1 MHPIIP
7 ILVTTAG
14 GALALAAFDL
24 FKGPTAAAPPAAK
37 VPAPATAAPSAAKA
51 PAPATATPSAAKAP
65 APATAAPPAAKAS
78 APATAAP
85 PAAKASA
92 PAAAIP
98 WTPEAQKRLD
108 EARDRAKASAR
119 GENFAKAPDSGM
131 DAVYKI
137 NNW

>member
-78 APATAAP
+78 APA
-85 PAAKASA
+85 
-92 PAAAIP
+92 AAIP